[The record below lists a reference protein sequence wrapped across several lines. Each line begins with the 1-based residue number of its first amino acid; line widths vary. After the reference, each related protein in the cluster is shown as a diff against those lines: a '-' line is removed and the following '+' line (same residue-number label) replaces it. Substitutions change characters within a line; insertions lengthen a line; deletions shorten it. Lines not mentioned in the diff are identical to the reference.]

1 MEINSELMH
10 RGLKY
15 YYGYE
20 AFRPGQEEIVREILE
35 GRPILAVLPTGG
47 GKSICFQLPS
57 MFFKGITLVVSP
69 LISLMK
75 DQVEN
80 LRLRGIG
87 AAYLES
93 RLPPAEYG
101 RVIHK
106 VLRGQCKF
114 LYVSPERLANKEFME
129 LAPALN
135 ITLVAVDEAHCI
147 SQWGPGFRKEY
158 YNIPAFLQKLPVRP
172 LLAAFTA
179 TATPTV
185 RRDILEHLDIS
196 GAKQVV
202 MGFDRPNLYFAV
214 EFSYNKERSL
224 LAYVNKHRKE
234 CGVIYCST
242 RGVVERI
249 TAFLQEQGFS
259 ALRYHAG
266 LTAEERKRNQQSFV
280 SGRISIIV
288 ATNAFGMG
296 IDKSDVRYVVHY
308 NMPKDLEGY
317 YQEAGRAGRDGLPG
331 EAILLYNPEDRTIN
345 EELIQRGDNGQEYRQ
360 QERRRLKQ
368 MTDYCCTQG
377 CLRHYILN
385 YFGEAAPEHCGNCS
399 NCDKR
404 SKKGWFTW

>member
-1 MEINSELMH
+1 MEINSDLLH

-20 AFRPGQEEIVREILE
+20 VFRPSQEEIVREILE
-35 GRPILAVLPTGG
+35 GKPILAVLPTGG
-47 GKSICFQLPS
+47 GKSLCFQLPS
-57 MFFKGITLVVSP
+57 MFLKGITLVISP

-75 DQVEN
+75 DQTEN
-80 LRLRGIG
+80 LQQRGVG

-93 RLPPAEYG
+93 HLPPAEYG

-106 VLRGQCKF
+106 VLKGQCKF
-114 LYVSPERLANKEFME
+114 LYVSPERLDNKEFLA

-158 YNIPAFLQKLPVRP
+158 YNIPAFLRQLPHRP
-172 LLAAFTA
+172 LIAAFTA
-179 TATPTV
+179 TATPAV

-202 MGFDRPNLYFAV
+202 MSFDRPNLHFAV
-214 EFSYNKERSL
+214 EFSGNKERSL

-234 CGVIYCST
+234 CGVIYCAT
-242 RGVVERI
+242 RGAVEKLA
-249 TAFLQEQGFS
+249 AFLQEQGFS

-266 LTAEERKRNQQSFV
+266 LTPEERKRNQQSFV
-280 SGRISIIV
+280 SGKVPIIV

-296 IDKSDVRYVVHY
+296 IDKSDVRYVVHF

-331 EAILLYNPEDRTIN
+331 ECLLLFNPEDITIN
-345 EELIQRGDNGQEYRQ
+345 EELIRRGDNGWEYQQ
-360 QERRRLKQ
+360 QERRLLEQ
-368 MTDYCCTQG
+368 MKGYCRTPG
-377 CLRHYILN
+377 CLRNYVLN
-385 YFGEAAPEHCGNCS
+385 YFGEKTEGNCGNCS
-399 NCDKR
+399 NCDK
-404 SKKGWFTW
+404 KGRKSWFMW